1 MKNEKFFNWL
11 DNKIY
16 LISLAI
22 MVVLLAIFE
31 PVLAL
36 IGAIILAYLIVYSFR
51 YAKGKNKE
59 FTKYVEGL
67 GSQFDS
73 ATKHAIFNMPFPL
86 VLINESGMVTWYN
99 TPFLKM
105 IHKEEIL
112 NEKIEE
118 LVPEFAMEE
127 LLKREDNDPINIKYG
142 EEYYKVYPNFV
153 GNKKTAAAAKSIVLY
168 WVNNTKF
175 VG

>member
-59 FTKYVEGL
+59 FTRYVEGL
-67 GSQFDS
+67 GD
-73 ATKHAIFNMPFPL
+73 
-86 VLINESGMVTWYN
+86 
-99 TPFLKM
+99 
-105 IHKEEIL
+105 
-112 NEKIEE
+112 
-118 LVPEFAMEE
+118 
-127 LLKREDNDPINIKYG
+127 R
-142 EEYYKVYPNFV
+142 
-153 GNKKTAAAAKSIVLY
+153 KSV
-168 WVNNTKF
+168 V
-175 VG
+175 